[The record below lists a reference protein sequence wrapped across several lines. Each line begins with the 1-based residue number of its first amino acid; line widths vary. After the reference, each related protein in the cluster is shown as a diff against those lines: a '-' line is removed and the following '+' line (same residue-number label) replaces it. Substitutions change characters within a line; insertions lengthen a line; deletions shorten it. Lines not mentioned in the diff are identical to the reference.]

1 MGGYTDK
8 DTASYSGDSLSQVAE
23 AEHNSRDAA
32 AKDSGVNFKRGDRDT
47 NSKPLLTDQVFVDK
61 DTYEKKWSDDNSIA
75 ANISRFFGG
84 NG

>member
-1 MGGYTDK
+1 MGKWTHE
-8 DTASYSGDSLSQVAE
+8 DTAEYSGDSTSKVAE
-23 AEHNSRDAA
+23 AEHDAREA
-32 AKDSGVNFKRGDRDT
+32 ASKDSNVNFKRGDKDT
-47 NSKPLLTDQVFVDK
+47 NGKPLLNDQVFADK